1 MWRCVCARVCVYV
14 CRLAPGRA
22 AVAQDCKEAAGNCL
36 CHWCHPG
43 KADTQSSSH
52 GHILGPGRSP
62 NTLAT
67 TIPLLALSLCFLSL
81 THRCSLSLS
90 LWHLQFF
97 CSFCLCQQNTH
108 TLARVFL
115 SGHFNIHSLTL
126 KHPRSHKIIFLPI
139 IGNFCFIKR
148 LRIIFKTV
156 FFFFLFLII
165 V

>member
-1 MWRCVCARVCVYV
+1 MCIFAYV

-22 AVAQDCKEAAGNCL
+22 AVAQDCKEAAGKCL

-52 GHILGPGRSP
+52 GHILGPDRSP

-90 LWHLQFF
+90 LWHLQLS

-108 TLARVFL
+108 TCTCL
-115 SGHFNIHSLTL
+115 SFWTFKDTLTNIETS
-126 KHPRSHKIIFLPI
+126 KIPQ
-139 IGNFCFIKR
+139 KY
-148 LRIIFKTV
+148 
-156 FFFFLFLII
+156 FFFTYHLETFVLLKD
-165 V
+165 